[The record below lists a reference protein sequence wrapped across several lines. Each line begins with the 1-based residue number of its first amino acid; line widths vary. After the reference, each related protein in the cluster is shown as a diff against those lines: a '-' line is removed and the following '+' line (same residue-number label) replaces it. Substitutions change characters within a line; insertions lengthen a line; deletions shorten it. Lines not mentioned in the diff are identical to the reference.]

1 MVRAFPDLQEVSLQ
15 SKEHFGQLI
24 SSKKEFIPVL
34 IRNGHKIK
42 FITVNFDY
50 QFENNDFLAF
60 IGNL

>member
-1 MVRAFPDLQEVSLQ
+1 
-15 SKEHFGQLI
+15 
-24 SSKKEFIPVL
+24 VL